1 MAEIL
6 EYLEKHDIAWI
17 PINIDETGGKKIPS
31 LPAGYP
37 SDWIHFKN
45 NPTAEQ
51 LLKIQ
56 KHYDQCN
63 ALAIDTRKVHQ
74 VDVDE
79 MSPEVERMMKET
91 PWFPSYSKKYPHF
104 FCVGQKITKN
114 LHKLPGC
121 GDYLTGQWSY
131 CRKDAVVH
139 NSNCSMLEKDLS
151 SITTKDLREITTKDL
166 RETQSLIQKYVP
178 NHSKTQVT
186 NMLDNGTIR
195 TNGHYCFN
203 INKPHRSNHVWFK
216 IKDNKIYQKCYDP
229 DCVDSNFESQGFPMI
244 EEEVQSPFEEFEKT
258 HCKIMNPPCFLR
270 EYNNSIQILNK
281 NELLMMY
288 EHMET
293 VGKKPFI
300 SAWLHSPTIR
310 TYESMDML
318 PFPCGVP
325 ENTYNLWKGWDV
337 PKHEDGKANKFFEH
351 VRNLIPDR
359 TESQWFIVW
368 LAHIFQKPGKK
379 TSICPVLVGGQGSGK
394 GFLIEQMIGNLMGNK
409 FYHTNDPKND
419 LFERFCEGRNGKM
432 LVNIDDFNV
441 GILKLNNDPFK
452 SLITGERIT
461 YEPKGKAKISSLN
474 CSNFIIT
481 TNNSEPVKIETDDR
495 RYALLGCS
503 NKLVNN
509 HDYFDRLSKYW
520 EKPENRWAVF
530 DALRDIDITQI
541 NLKKDRPINAM
552 YNEMK
557 TLSADKELLF
567 LGQLMNARQ
576 TEYKNLYQTFTHWLQ
591 TNGFSGYTPRNSIS
605 FGKYILK
612 IDGVSSR
619 QSHGTVYIFDHKI
632 VGEYL
637 AKKGIKVDGVFL
649 LYDDAD
655 C

>member
-1 MAEIL
+1 M
-6 EYLEKHDIAWI
+6 
-17 PINIDETGGKKIPS
+17 T
-31 LPAGYP
+31 
-37 SDWIHFKN
+37 
-45 NPTAEQ
+45 
-51 LLKIQ
+51 
-56 KHYDQCN
+56 
-63 ALAIDTRKVHQ
+63 
-74 VDVDE
+74 
-79 MSPEVERMMKET
+79 
-91 PWFPSYSKKYPHF
+91 
-104 FCVGQKITKN
+104 
-114 LHKLPGC
+114 
-121 GDYLTGQWSY
+121 
-131 CRKDAVVH
+131 
-139 NSNCSMLEKDLS
+139 
-151 SITTKDLREITTKDL
+151 
-166 RETQSLIQKYVP
+166 
-178 NHSKTQVT
+178 
-186 NMLDNGTIR
+186 
-195 TNGHYCFN
+195 
-203 INKPHRSNHVWFK
+203 
-216 IKDNKIYQKCYDP
+216 
-229 DCVDSNFESQGFPMI
+229 

-281 NELLMMY
+281 NELSMMY
-288 EHMET
+288 EHMES
-293 VGKKPFI
+293 VDKKPFI
-300 SAWLHSPTIR
+300 YAWLHSPTIR

-318 PFPCGVP
+318 PFPCNVP
-325 ENTYNLWKGWDV
+325 KLVYNLWKGWDV
-337 PKHEDGKANKFFEH
+337 PKHEGGKANKFFDH
-351 VRNLIPDR
+351 IRNLIPDR

-461 YEPKGKAKISSLN
+461 YEPKGKAKISSFN

-530 DALRDIDITQI
+530 DALMDIDITQI
-541 NLKKDRPINAM
+541 DLKKDRPVNAM

-567 LGQLMNARQ
+567 LSQLMNDKKV
-576 TEYKNLYQTFTHWLQ
+576 EHKNLYQTFTQWIQ
-591 TNGFSGYTPRNSIS
+591 TNGFVGYTPRNSIS

-612 IDGVSSR
+612 IDGVTSR
-619 QSHGTVYIFDHKI
+619 QSNGTVYIFDHKA

-637 AKKGIKVDGVFL
+637 TKKGVKVDGVCQL
-649 LYDDAD
+649 VDDD
-655 C
+655 Y